1 MQRIRNVL
9 ADALVGIVLVVVAF
23 WMLRGV
29 FKIVYWG
36 VTAIIV
42 VVVVAFVFRIAG
54 KLRG

>member
-42 VVVVAFVFRIAG
+42 VLVVAFVFRIAG